1 MSFSQ
6 EFNDLIEHKRGIKED
21 VFDQN
26 YDESSKAKKNNAME
40 QVRQSRLGRPSLLQK
55 IDEYDEDDFFD
66 AVGDQETL

>member
-26 YDESSKAKKNNAME
+26 YDDSSKAKKNNAME
-40 QVRQSRLGRPSLLQK
+40 
-55 IDEYDEDDFFD
+55 
-66 AVGDQETL
+66 